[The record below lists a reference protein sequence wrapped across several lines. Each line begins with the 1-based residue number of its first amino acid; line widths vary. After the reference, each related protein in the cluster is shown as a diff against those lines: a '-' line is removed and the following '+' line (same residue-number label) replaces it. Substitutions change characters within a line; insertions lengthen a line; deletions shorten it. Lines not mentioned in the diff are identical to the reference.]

1 MQNCGVCDH
10 HRSTSDQFNYEIV
23 RTTHWVFRHHPAPA
37 PLLGWLLLD
46 SRRHFAG
53 PIDLQPDE
61 AASLGK
67 AIQIGSGLV
76 QRLTKCDRVYAI
88 AFGEGAHHLHLHLI
102 PRFQLDLNT
111 TAWAVA
117 DHYRAVSNGQRAAV
131 AQTQIAEFVNQ
142 ARLLAQSF
150 EL

>member
-10 HRSTSDQFNYEIV
+10 HRSKSDQFNYEIV

-46 SRRHFAG
+46 SRRHLAG
-53 PIDLQPDE
+53 PIDFQPDE
-61 AASLGK
+61 AASWGK
-67 AIQIGSGLV
+67 AMQIGSELV

-102 PRFQLDLNT
+102 PCFQVDLNT

-131 AQTQIAEFVNQ
+131 APIQIAEFVNQ
-142 ARLLAQSF
+142 ARLLAQLF

>member
-1 MQNCGVCDH
+1 
-10 HRSTSDQFNYEIV
+10 F
-23 RTTHWVFRHHPAPA
+23 
-37 PLLGWLLLD
+37 
-46 SRRHFAG
+46 
-53 PIDLQPDE
+53 QPDE
-61 AASLGK
+61 AASWGK

-117 DHYRAVSNGQRAAV
+117 DHYRAVSNGQRTAV
-131 AQTQIAEFVNQ
+131 APIQIAEFVKQ
-142 ARLLAQSF
+142 ARLLTQSF

>member
-10 HRSTSDQFNYEIV
+10 HRSISDQFNYEIF
-23 RTTHWVFRHHPAPA
+23 RTTHWIFRHHPAPA
-37 PLLGWLLLD
+37 PLIGWLLLD
-46 SRRHFAG
+46 SRRHLAG
-53 PIDLQPDE
+53 PIDFQPDE
-61 AASLGK
+61 AASWGK
-67 AIQIGSGLV
+67 VIQIGSGLV

-111 TAWAVA
+111 TAWAVS
-117 DHYRAVSNGQRAAV
+117 DHYRAVSNGQRTAV
-131 AQTQIAEFVNQ
+131 APIQIAEFVKQ
-142 ARLLAQSF
+142 ARLLTQSF

>member
-46 SRRHFAG
+46 SRRHLTG
-53 PIDLQPDE
+53 PIDFQPDE
-61 AASLGK
+61 AASWGK

-131 AQTQIAEFVNQ
+131 APIQIAEFVKQ

>member
-46 SRRHFAG
+46 SRRHLSG
-53 PIDLQPDE
+53 PIDFQPDE

-102 PRFQLDLNT
+102 PRFQDDLNT

-131 AQTQIAEFVNQ
+131 APIKVAEFVKQ